1 MNFYCSENPS
11 IAHNLGT
18 TGPIQ
23 VGFSA
28 KCTSTNKDFN
38 QIEN

>member
-1 MNFYCSENPS
+1 M
-11 IAHNLGT
+11 IALDEKQPGT
-18 TGPIQ
+18 TGLIQ

-28 KCTSTNKDFN
+28 KCTSPIEDFN